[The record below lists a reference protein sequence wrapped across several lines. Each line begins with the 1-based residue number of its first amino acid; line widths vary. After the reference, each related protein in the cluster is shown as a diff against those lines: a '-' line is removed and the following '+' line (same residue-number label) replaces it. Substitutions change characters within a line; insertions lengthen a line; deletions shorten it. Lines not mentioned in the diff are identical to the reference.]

1 MAQYPGKY
9 CQILKITS
17 KNLIRNHIQKIP
29 IKQITN
35 GLLVELIRY
44 QNRQKMPA
52 KTLLKWLE
60 LLYGQNWPKYPPAE
74 LTLLKSLSTLYQ
86 KHRRLVIHRNSEKL
100 NDFCLSI
107 YCLPKSMKVPVER
120 IATQE
125 SAFKKTKR
133 RSLFRRHQYQMFQI
147 IIRELAKELHSSQQ
161 DTMLLEARVKTL
173 ESRMQR
179 GHMTTRNIHK
189 REKQKMAILA
199 RQRSKL

>member
-125 SAFKKTKR
+125 SAFKKTEAFTVLPPSISNVPNHYQRTSKR
-133 RSLFRRHQYQMFQI
+133 IALKPTGYYV
-147 IIRELAKELHSSQQ
+147 
-161 DTMLLEARVKTL
+161 T
-173 ESRMQR
+173 
-179 GHMTTRNIHK
+179 
-189 REKQKMAILA
+189 
-199 RQRSKL
+199 RSKSKDPRIKNAKG